1 MTSILKN
8 TNNTRPVFIHGQVS
22 RLFRSDRLTACD
34 EEDIKYLIDHN
45 IVCVIDLRNLEGK
58 EFNELLLSEKIDF
71 NNVPLK
77 YSAKEFENESEE
89 NERSMAHYY
98 MYFVKQYD
106 KIKQVF
112 DIILN
117 SKSNILVNCAFG
129 RDRTGTIVALAQML
143 CCCADDEII
152 ENYALTDKI
161 FCDLKLEG
169 LFKIKKYIN
178 YELAKET
185 MRTFISLFKLE
196 FKDVE
201 MYFLKLGY
209 TRNEIKILISKIIA

>member
-98 MYFVKQYD
+98 MCFVKQYD
-106 KIKQVF
+106 KIKEIF

-117 SKSNILVNCAFG
+117 SDSNIIINCAFG

-143 CCCADDEII
+143 CGCADDEIV

-161 FCDLKLEG
+161 YCNLQLEH

-178 YELAKET
+178 YEIAKET
-185 MRTFISLFKLE
+185 MKKFIFLFKSE
-196 FKDVE
+196 FKDAE
-201 MYFLKLGY
+201 RYFLQLGY
-209 TRNEIKILISKIIA
+209 TPSEIITLKNKIIQ

>member
-1 MTSILKN
+1 MISILRN

-58 EFNELLLSEKIDF
+58 EFNALLLSEKIDF

-143 CCCADDEII
+143 CGCSDDEII

-185 MRTFISLFKLE
+185 MKNFINLFL
-196 FKDVE
+196 VE
-201 MYFLKLGY
+201 YESVNEYFSNLGY
-209 TRNEIKILISKIIA
+209 SSEEIKLLKSVIIS